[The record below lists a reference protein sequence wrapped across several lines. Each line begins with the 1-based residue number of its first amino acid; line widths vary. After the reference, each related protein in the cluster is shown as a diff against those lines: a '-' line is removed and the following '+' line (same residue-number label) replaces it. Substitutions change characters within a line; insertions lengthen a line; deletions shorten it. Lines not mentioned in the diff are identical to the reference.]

1 MNFDGTTYAHVH
13 FGGANSAH
21 FQIRKIVFD
30 SRLLYNDSYSI
41 NALKRPITKS
51 LTTASTSPGLSTLFT
66 AMYHA
71 C

>member
-30 SRLLYNDSYSI
+30 SRLLYNYSYS
-41 NALKRPITKS
+41 
-51 LTTASTSPGLSTLFT
+51 
-66 AMYHA
+66 
-71 C
+71 